1 MDWEVVV
8 KHTYK
13 EVNQCADAST
23 SCGVITLDDNFC
35 FYELCQT
42 YLSQLFVADVIE
54 ISMP

>member
-1 MDWEVVV
+1 VVV

-23 SCGVITLDDNFC
+23 SCGVTLDDNFC
-35 FYELCQT
+35 FYELCST